1 MTEAPRGAGVA
12 IQLNLANPE
21 DYSSHSVRRSTATT
35 AAENDITPDQL
46 CSLMG
51 WKTHKMTR
59 VYINNTVKMKTKTA
73 HQIFGVNPTST
84 DTSQI
89 FPPKP
94 STSGLSGLASSMAQ
108 DER

>member
-1 MTEAPRGAGVA
+1 MTKIARWVA
-12 IQLNLANPE
+12 IQLNLENPE

-73 HQIFGVNPTST
+73 HQIFGVNSSAT